1 MDMETVNLPRY
12 VSLLKNL
19 RAIAFLD
26 PNVKAPIKEIKWLR
40 RRYRYRNV
48 GIAQSLPIALNAEI
62 KEVFM
67 KKPFEILK
75 FPLPEIDQFVE
86 VLLNVELKVPKY
98 VIESLVLASCYVSA
112 LVVLGRESFSALK
125 SFVAWKMRSTAE
137 LPETEVKRNLRIVGY
152 AILDFHDRVI
162 AEAYKTLKEVSEIIR
177 KEEGID
183 KARKKLEKLIDK
195 RRKIAEKDGEK
206 RFWRLRQTGKGEER
220 TVIAYLDIIPL
231 ISEILVQKR
240 WKRLIDFIYASTP
253 NLSMALSLTPAFIL
267 QPD

>member
-19 RAIAFLD
+19 RAITFLD
-26 PNVKAPIKEIKWLR
+26 PNVKTPIEEIKWLK
-40 RRYRYRNV
+40 RRYRYRNI
-48 GIAQSLPIALNAEI
+48 GIAQSLLIALSAEI

-75 FPLPEIDQFVE
+75 SPLPEIDQFVE
-86 VLLNVELKVPKY
+86 ALLNIELEVPKY
-98 VIESLVLASCYVSA
+98 VIESLVLASCYVNA

-125 SFVAWKMRSTAE
+125 PFLAWEMKSTAE

-162 AEAYKTLKEVSEIIR
+162 AEAYKTLKEASGIIR
-177 KEEGID
+177 KKEGID

-206 RFWRLRQTGKGEER
+206 RFWRLKQAGKGKER

-231 ISEILVQKR
+231 ILEILVQKR
-240 WKRLIDFIYASTP
+240 GKKLIDFICGSTP

-267 QPD
+267 QLG

>member
-1 MDMETVNLPRY
+1 MNMETVNLPRY

-26 PNVKAPIKEIKWLR
+26 PNVKAPIEEIKWLKR
-40 RRYRYRNV
+40 KYKYRNV
-48 GIAQSLPIALNAEI
+48 GIAQSLLIALNAEI

-75 FPLPEIDQFVE
+75 SPLPEIDQFVE
-86 VLLNVELKVPKY
+86 VLLENVEVSKY
-98 VIESLVLASCYVSA
+98 AVESLVLASCYVNA

-125 SFVAWKMRSTAE
+125 PFVAWEMKSTAE

-152 AILDFHDRVI
+152 AILDFHDKVI
-162 AEAYKTLKEVSEIIR
+162 AEAYKTLKEASGIIR
-177 KEEGID
+177 KKEGID

-206 RFWRLRQTGKGEER
+206 RFWRLKQAGKGKER
-220 TVIAYLDIIPL
+220 PVIAYLDIIPL
-231 ISEILVQKR
+231 ILEILVQKR
-240 WKRLIDFIYASTP
+240 EKKLIDFICGSTP

-267 QPD
+267 QLG

>member
-1 MDMETVNLPRY
+1 MNMETVNLPRY
-12 VSLLKNL
+12 ISLLKNL

-26 PNVKAPIKEIKWLR
+26 PNVKTPIEEIKWLR
-40 RRYRYRNV
+40 RKYKYRNV
-48 GIAQSLPIALNAEI
+48 GIAQSLLIALNAEI

-75 FPLPEIDQFVE
+75 SPLPEIDQFVE
-86 VLLNVELKVPKY
+86 ALLNIELEVPKY
-98 VIESLVLASCYVSA
+98 VIESLVLASCYVNA

-125 SFVAWKMRSTAE
+125 PFLAWEMKSTAE

-162 AEAYKTLKEVSEIIR
+162 AEAYKTLKEASGIIR
-177 KEEGID
+177 KKEGID

-206 RFWRLRQTGKGEER
+206 RFWRLKQAGKGKER

-231 ISEILVQKR
+231 ILEILVQKR
-240 WKRLIDFIYASTP
+240 EKKLIDFICGSTP

-267 QPD
+267 QLG